1 VHRLGDV
8 HHIVQKEKSRPSQKR
23 DILPESFDSIAD
35 AAAFWESHDSADY
48 EDLMEEAEFEI
59 DIKRHIY
66 LVPIAGFVLDKLREQ
81 ARSQGVSTETFVN
94 VLLQEHV

>member
-1 VHRLGDV
+1 M
-8 HHIVQKEKSRPSQKR
+8 QKEKSRRSQER

-48 EDLMEEAEFEI
+48 EDLMEEVDFDI

>member
-1 VHRLGDV
+1 MTDV
-8 HHIVQKEKSRPSQKR
+8 GCPKKPP
-23 DILPESFDSIAD
+23 L
-35 AAAFWESHDSADY
+35 
-48 EDLMEEAEFEI
+48 
-59 DIKRHIY
+59 Y